1 MRPGFALL
9 LMALALCGFGGAA
22 GAQSVPRI
30 KATVVSF
37 DGALLT
43 VRPDGEKD
51 TMKITVRPATRILKE
66 EQKALADIPAG
77 AFVGATVSKS
87 AVGAF
92 EAQEVHIFPESLRGS
107 GEGLYPATPGSS
119 HYILNGAVTGATAA
133 TLSVKFRGAGG
144 DGANCTGR
152 APLNPL
158 NGCQG
163 DATIGIAAATPVM
176 ALTAADKGLI
186 KPGAVLAVSIM
197 AGPDGRPVTPG
208 ITIETVQTPPVPL
221 AADPAPPPA
230 KKLPSRVKKP

>member
-1 MRPGFALL
+1 MRREYLL
-9 LMALALCGFGGAA
+9 LATGLALCGVSGAA

-30 KATVVSF
+30 KAMVVSF

-43 VRPDGEKD
+43 VRPEGDKD
-51 TMKITVRPATRILKE
+51 TMKIGVRPATRILKQ

-87 AVGAF
+87 AAGAF

-119 HYILNGAVTGATAA
+119 RYILNGAASGATPA
-133 TLSVKFRGAGG
+133 TLSIKFRGAGG
-144 DGANCTGR
+144 EGANCSGR

-158 NGCQG
+158 AGCQG
-163 DATIGIAAATPVM
+163 NATIGVAASAPVI
-176 ALTAADKGLI
+176 ALTPADKSLI
-186 KPGAVLAVSIM
+186 KPGAVLALSIM

-208 ITIETVQTPPVPL
+208 ITIETIATPPVPL
-221 AADPAPPPA
+221 AADVPPQKP
-230 KKLPSRVKKP
+230 PRIKKP